1 MGFGRLFVQAAE
13 FAERFEPLLVFASLS
28 VQLFCQCLYR
38 QESPLVANGG
48 ASSAICRGL
57 GRLQARF
64 SFLIPLRALS
74 SGFLRVARDSPGAF
88 PERDFT
94 EDRGKHL
101 RTGGEP
107 KVPVSRPSAPH
118 WKMTRRVKLY

>member
-57 GRLQARF
+57 GRLQARLW
-64 SFLIPLRALS
+64 FLILRS
-74 SGFLRVARDSPGAF
+74 F
-88 PERDFT
+88 PE
-94 EDRGKHL
+94 
-101 RTGGEP
+101 
-107 KVPVSRPSAPH
+107 PVCLVWYFGSGC
-118 WKMTRRVKLY
+118 